1 MSGWDRCFREEWG
14 EDNDTQ
20 VPNMSAIGHGHE
32 ATQDR
37 RKRGLDISK

>member
-20 VPNMSAIGHGHE
+20 VPNMSAIGHE